1 MGYPS
6 EIRKI
11 PSFLGGTRW
20 HEARLPERAT
30 VASVLALVPTC
41 RHADVP
47 REV

>member
-1 MGYPS
+1 MGYPP

-11 PSFLGGTRW
+11 PSFLGDARR
-20 HEARLPERAT
+20 HEARLPEQAT